1 MSGSGKH
8 ERNSL
13 SNLFYLAWPFR
24 YNSTCTLGKLVLEV
38 RRVSE
43 KKRIVLSISQQL
55 LEQVDGIAQRRQTN
69 RSEVIREAMRQYV
82 VERRKD
88 DIRIALQ
95 QGYLEMAPINLRM
108 ASEAFFVEQEAGGT
122 VERLVSGV

>member
-1 MSGSGKH
+1 M
-8 ERNSL
+8 
-13 SNLFYLAWPFR
+13 
-24 YNSTCTLGKLVLEV
+24 
-38 RRVSE
+38 SE

-55 LEQVDGIAQRRQTN
+55 LEQVDGIAQRRQIN

-82 VERRKD
+82 VERRTD
-88 DIRIALQ
+88 DIRTELQ

-108 ASEAFFVEQEAGGT
+108 ASEAFLVEQEAGGT

>member
-1 MSGSGKH
+1 M
-8 ERNSL
+8 
-13 SNLFYLAWPFR
+13 
-24 YNSTCTLGKLVLEV
+24 
-38 RRVSE
+38 SE
-43 KKRIVLSISQQL
+43 KKRIVLSITQQL

-82 VERRKD
+82 IERRKD

-95 QGYLEMAPINLRM
+95 QGYLEMAPINLRI
-108 ASEAFFVEQEAGGT
+108 ASEAFLVEQEAGGT

>member
-1 MSGSGKH
+1 M
-8 ERNSL
+8 
-13 SNLFYLAWPFR
+13 
-24 YNSTCTLGKLVLEV
+24 
-38 RRVSE
+38 SE

>member
-1 MSGSGKH
+1 M
-8 ERNSL
+8 
-13 SNLFYLAWPFR
+13 
-24 YNSTCTLGKLVLEV
+24 
-38 RRVSE
+38 SE

-82 VERRKD
+82 IERRKD
-88 DIRIALQ
+88 DIRTALQ

-108 ASEAFFVEQEAGGT
+108 ASEAFLVEQEAGGT